1 MKRRDFVKSLFAAT
15 VTAGTA
21 SATASGQQQTATP
34 VAPAVPPPVPSAPGP
49 LPWMSGLDAA
59 KPLPVAPLVPD
70 AIAQTN
76 ANFFSETELATLR
89 RLCEILLPPSK
100 SYPGA
105 IDADA
110 PEFLDFLVG
119 ASPAATQQMYQSGL
133 DRLNNEAKQHFS
145 AAFAAVNKQ
154 QADQLLRP
162 WLRTWT
168 TDHPPT
174 EPYAKFINLAHAD
187 IRTATVN
194 SQAWS
199 DAAKA
204 HGHDSEGVGL
214 YWYPVDPDLRR
225 RNAQPAATRHSRIT

>member
-1 MKRRDFVKSLFAAT
+1 MRRREFVKALVAAS
-15 VTAGTA
+15 VTAPA
-21 SATASGQQQTATP
+21 ALAQQQSATP
-34 VAPAVPPPVPSAPGP
+34 VAPSVPPPVPTAAGP

-70 AIAQTN
+70 AVAQTN
-76 ANFFSETELATLR
+76 ARFFSETELATLR
-89 RLCEILLPPSK
+89 RLCEILLPPAK
-100 SYPGA
+100 GYPGA
-105 IDADA
+105 TDAEA
-110 PEFLDFLVG
+110 PEFLDFLIG
-119 ASPAATQQMYQSGL
+119 ASPAPTQQMYRSGL
-133 DRLNNEAKQHFS
+133 DRLQNEAMQHFKLAFS
-145 AAFAAVNKQ
+145 AVDKK
-154 QADQLLRP
+154 QADQLIRP

-174 EPYAKFINLAHAD
+174 EPYARFINLAHAD

-204 HGHDSEGVGL
+204 HGQASSGVAL

-225 RNAQPAATRHSRIT
+225 RNAAAAPAGRPKST